1 MIRQRVITAVTLL
14 VLFLLSLFLLPTA
27 WWATLIVIIVL
38 QGAIEWARLSGLSDK
53 TTTIYLFL
61 TLVMMLSI
69 AWINTQYLRQSG
81 LLYALIYGASVLL
94 WLVVVPL
101 WLAARWR
108 TSQSFSMMLIGW
120 MLLIPTGLA
129 MMDLRT
135 QDPWLLLGVMGLV
148 WVADIAAYFGGRKF
162 GRHKLAPTISPGKT
176 WEGVISA
183 LLGVTVCVLLVVWVR
198 DLSMTRAALFGI
210 LMASWMCVGLSVIG
224 DLFESAVKRQAGVKD
239 SGTLL
244 PGHGGL
250 LDRIDALTSTL
261 PLVAMTILLQRLI

>member
-1 MIRQRVITAVTLL
+1 
-14 VLFLLSLFLLPTA
+14 
-27 WWATLIVIIVL
+27 
-38 QGAIEWARLSGLSDK
+38 
-53 TTTIYLFL
+53 
-61 TLVMMLSI
+61 
-69 AWINTQYLRQSG
+69 
-81 LLYALIYGASVLL
+81 
-94 WLVVVPL
+94 
-101 WLAARWR
+101 
-108 TSQSFSMMLIGW
+108 
-120 MLLIPTGLA
+120 
-129 MMDLRT
+129 
-135 QDPWLLLGVMGLV
+135 
-148 WVADIAAYFGGRKF
+148 
-162 GRHKLAPTISPGKT
+162 
-176 WEGVISA
+176 VISA